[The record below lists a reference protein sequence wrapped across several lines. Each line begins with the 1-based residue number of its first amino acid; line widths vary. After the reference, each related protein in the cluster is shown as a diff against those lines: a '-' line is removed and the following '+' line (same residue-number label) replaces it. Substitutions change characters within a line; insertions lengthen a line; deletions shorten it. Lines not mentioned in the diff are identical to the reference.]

1 MAADSSNTP
10 ESAKRQTNPLG
21 IIVALGAL
29 GLLLMLLFVQS
40 SPQTDVP
47 ADQRAMAK
55 ALVDNMMTNG
65 VLVNYDCSK
74 TTAWVNRAVWD
85 KSNSQQKRNMV
96 LALATACDSQR
107 AGYRISIL
115 DYDTRREIA
124 GFDGKTVMVDGQ

>member
-1 MAADSSNTP
+1 MSDPVPSD
-10 ESAKRQTNPLG
+10 KRQTNPLG

-29 GLLLMLLFVQS
+29 GLLLVLLFFQS

-47 ADQRAMAK
+47 AEQRPMAK

-65 VLVNYDCSK
+65 VLVNYDCAH

-85 KSNSQQKRNMV
+85 KSNNEQKRNMV
-96 LALATACDSQR
+96 LGLATVCDMEH

-115 DYDTRREIA
+115 DYDTKREIA
-124 GFDGKTVMVDGQ
+124 GFDGKSVRVR